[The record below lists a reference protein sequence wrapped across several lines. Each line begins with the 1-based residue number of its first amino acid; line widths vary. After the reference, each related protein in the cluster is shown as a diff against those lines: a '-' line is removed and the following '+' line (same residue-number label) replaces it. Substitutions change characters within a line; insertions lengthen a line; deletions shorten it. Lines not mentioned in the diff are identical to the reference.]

1 MEEYQEK
8 MIHSSFLYLTLDL
21 PSAPLYKDEMEHN
34 IIPQIPL
41 ATLLAKFNG
50 LTEKVWIKYQIYDVC
65 FSWHVTRKF
74 LNIVF
79 LQFKNFS

>member
-1 MEEYQEK
+1 MLETEEYQEK
-8 MIHSSFLYLTLDL
+8 MIRSSFLYLTLDL

-50 LTEKVWIKYQIYDVC
+50 MTEKVRVLPLLSYNMVATYKYKRTDQLEK
-65 FSWHVTRKF
+65 R
-74 LNIVF
+74 N
-79 LQFKNFS
+79 